1 MSTIPDYNTNPGAF
15 VGWLDG
21 QALDALPGHKNPKLT
36 ELVELLK
43 GKITISADSST
54 ALSKEQLEKLLA
66 AYLTDPASINGGWAM
81 GQFQGGQDAAIA
93 AINGMIE
100 RGAKQTPPVTHWTVP
115 EFMLLSLSALT
126 MDRIDDDLITTFTG
140 VMAFQDNQRKGLRDE
155 LAEMTGELKIY
166 GVIQSEINKVLSAAS
181 SQTFNTNFNLLDYK
195 LYGYESQAKF
205 MDGAEYKLLS
215 QIFSD
220 TVAKLQENATNYEQQ
235 VASLNKELVRLTAE
249 LDKMKSS
256 SDSKGYYVLLD
267 KRNKIQDVLLP
278 NAESILA
285 LYKAELKRLKNSPS
299 VTVRVFLES
308 DKKKSGAMKNIEGSY
323 SYDKDNNKLG
333 NFSTSVSDRSRP
345 LNDQVSEKTTRLNDV
360 SSRYNAAIEALNR
373 FIQKYDSIMRDI
385 LGAI

>member
-54 ALSKEQLEKLLA
+54 ALSKVQLEKLLA

-93 AINGMIE
+93 AIKGMIE

-195 LYGYESQAKF
+195 LYGYQSLAEF
-205 MDGAEYKLLS
+205 MDGSEFKLLS
-215 QIFSD
+215 KMFTDGSVQKAQQDF
-220 TVAKLQENATNYEQQ
+220 TNAKNELEKATS
-235 VASLNKELVRLTAE
+235 ASLDPKTLGEAKADYERKKANFE
-249 LDKMKSS
+249 
-256 SDSKGYYVLLD
+256 
-267 KRNKIQDVLLP
+267 KIVATQV
-278 NAESILA
+278 I
-285 LYKAELKRLKNSPS
+285 
-299 VTVRVFLES
+299 TVKTFLES
-308 DKKKSGAMKNIEGSY
+308 EQKKSGAMKNIEASY

>member
-21 QALDALPGHKNPKLT
+21 QALDALPGNKNPKLA

-43 GKITISADSST
+43 GKITISTDLPT
-54 ALSKEQLEKLLA
+54 PLTKEQLEKLLA
-66 AYLTDPASINGGWAM
+66 AYLTDPASINGVWAQ
-81 GQFQGGQDAAIA
+81 GQFRGGQDAAIA
-93 AINGMIE
+93 AIKGMIE
-100 RGAKQTPPVTHWTVP
+100 RGEKQTPPVTHWTVP

-155 LAEMTGELKIY
+155 LAEMTAELKIY

-195 LYGYESQAKF
+195 LYGYQSLAEF
-205 MDGAEYKLLS
+205 MDGSEFKLLS
-215 QIFSD
+215 KMFTDGSVQIAQQDF
-220 TVAKLQENATNYEQQ
+220 TNAKNALEKVTS
-235 VASLNKELVRLTAE
+235 ASLDPKTLGEA
-249 LDKMKSS
+249 
-256 SDSKGYYVLLD
+256 
-267 KRNKIQDVLLP
+267 
-278 NAESILA
+278 
-285 LYKAELKRLKNSPS
+285 KADYERKKANFEK
-299 VTVRVFLES
+299 VVATQVITVKTFLES
-308 DKKKSGAMKNIEGSY
+308 EQKKSGAMKNIEASY

>member
-93 AINGMIE
+93 AIKGMIE

-115 EFMLLSLSALT
+115 EFMLLSLSGLT

-195 LYGYESQAKF
+195 LYGYQSLAEF
-205 MDGAEYKLLS
+205 MDGSEFKLLS
-215 QIFSD
+215 KMFTDGSVQKAQQDF
-220 TVAKLQENATNYEQQ
+220 TNAKNELEKVTS
-235 VASLNKELVRLTAE
+235 ASLDPKTLGEAKADYERKKANFE
-249 LDKMKSS
+249 
-256 SDSKGYYVLLD
+256 
-267 KRNKIQDVLLP
+267 KIVATQV
-278 NAESILA
+278 I
-285 LYKAELKRLKNSPS
+285 
-299 VTVRVFLES
+299 TVKTFLES
-308 DKKKSGAMKNIEGSY
+308 DQKKSGAMKNIEASY

>member
-93 AINGMIE
+93 AIKGMIE

-126 MDRIDDDLITTFTG
+126 MDRIDDDLITIFTG

-195 LYGYESQAKF
+195 LYGYQSLAEF
-205 MDGAEYKLLS
+205 MDGSEFKLLS
-215 QIFSD
+215 KMFTDGSVQKAQQDF
-220 TVAKLQENATNYEQQ
+220 TNAKNELEKVTS
-235 VASLNKELVRLTAE
+235 ASLDPKTLGEAKADYERKKANFE
-249 LDKMKSS
+249 
-256 SDSKGYYVLLD
+256 
-267 KRNKIQDVLLP
+267 KIVATQV
-278 NAESILA
+278 I
-285 LYKAELKRLKNSPS
+285 
-299 VTVRVFLES
+299 TVKTFLES
-308 DKKKSGAMKNIEGSY
+308 DQKKSGAMKNIEASY

>member
-43 GKITISADSST
+43 GKITISADPST

-81 GQFQGGQDAAIA
+81 GQFKGGQDAAIA
-93 AINGMIE
+93 AIKGMIE
-100 RGAKQTPPVTHWTVP
+100 RGEKQTPPVTHWTIP

-140 VMAFQDNQRKGLRDE
+140 VMMFQDNQRKGLRDE
-155 LAEMTGELKIY
+155 LTEMNAELKIY

-195 LYGYESQAKF
+195 LYGYESLAKF
-205 MDGAEYKLLS
+205 MEGGEFKLLS
-215 QIFSD
+215 KMFSD
-220 TVAKLQENATNYEQQ
+220 KQVKKAQQDFTNAKNELEK
-235 VASLNKELVRLTAE
+235 VMSASLDPKTLGEAKADYERKKANFE
-249 LDKMKSS
+249 
-256 SDSKGYYVLLD
+256 
-267 KRNKIQDVLLP
+267 KIVATQV
-278 NAESILA
+278 I
-285 LYKAELKRLKNSPS
+285 
-299 VTVRVFLES
+299 TVKTFLES
-308 DKKKSGAMKNIEGSY
+308 DQKKSGAMKNIEASY

>member
-93 AINGMIE
+93 AIKGMIE
-100 RGAKQTPPVTHWTVP
+100 RGSKQTPPVTHWTVP

-195 LYGYESQAKF
+195 LYGYQSLAEF
-205 MDGAEYKLLS
+205 MDGSEFKLLS
-215 QIFSD
+215 KMFTDGSVQKAQQDF
-220 TVAKLQENATNYEQQ
+220 TNAKNELEKVTS
-235 VASLNKELVRLTAE
+235 ASLDPKTLGEAKADYERKKANFE
-249 LDKMKSS
+249 
-256 SDSKGYYVLLD
+256 
-267 KRNKIQDVLLP
+267 KIVATQV
-278 NAESILA
+278 I
-285 LYKAELKRLKNSPS
+285 
-299 VTVRVFLES
+299 TVKTFLES
-308 DKKKSGAMKNIEGSY
+308 EQKKSGAMKNIEASY

>member
-21 QALDALPGHKNPKLT
+21 QALDVLPGHKNPKLT

-66 AYLTDPASINGGWAM
+66 AYLTDPASITGGWAM

-93 AINGMIE
+93 AIKGMIE

-140 VMAFQDNQRKGLRDE
+140 VMAFQDSQRKGLRDE

-195 LYGYESQAKF
+195 LYGYQSLAEF
-205 MDGAEYKLLS
+205 MDGSEFKLLS
-215 QIFSD
+215 KMFTDGSVQKAQQDF
-220 TVAKLQENATNYEQQ
+220 TNAKNELEKVTS
-235 VASLNKELVRLTAE
+235 ASLEEAKADYERKKANFE
-249 LDKMKSS
+249 
-256 SDSKGYYVLLD
+256 
-267 KRNKIQDVLLP
+267 KIVATQV
-278 NAESILA
+278 I
-285 LYKAELKRLKNSPS
+285 
-299 VTVRVFLES
+299 TVKTFLES
-308 DKKKSGAMKNIEGSY
+308 DQKKSGAMKNIEASY

>member
-93 AINGMIE
+93 AIKGMIE

-181 SQTFNTNFNLLDYK
+181 SQTFNTNFNLMDYK

-215 QIFSD
+215 KMFTDEQVKKAQQDVSEAESNLNELIKNQQRHNAGLSTGIAINFESQRSELQAAYD
-220 TVAKLQENATNYEQQ
+220 SKKAILERIVAKQH
-235 VASLNKELVRLTAE
+235 
-249 LDKMKSS
+249 
-256 SDSKGYYVLLD
+256 
-267 KRNKIQDVLLP
+267 I
-278 NAESILA
+278 
-285 LYKAELKRLKNSPS
+285 
-299 VTVRVFLES
+299 TVKDFLES
-308 DKKKSGAMKNIEGSY
+308 DQKKSGAMKNIEASY

>member
-93 AINGMIE
+93 SIKGMIE

-195 LYGYESQAKF
+195 LYGYQSLAEF
-205 MDGAEYKLLS
+205 MDGSEFKLLS
-215 QIFSD
+215 KMFTDGAVQKAQQDF
-220 TVAKLQENATNYEQQ
+220 TNAKNELEKVTS
-235 VASLNKELVRLTAE
+235 ASLDPKTLGEAKADYERKKANFE
-249 LDKMKSS
+249 
-256 SDSKGYYVLLD
+256 
-267 KRNKIQDVLLP
+267 KIVATQV
-278 NAESILA
+278 I
-285 LYKAELKRLKNSPS
+285 
-299 VTVRVFLES
+299 TVKTFLES
-308 DKKKSGAMKNIEGSY
+308 EQKKSGAMKNIEASY

>member
-36 ELVELLK
+36 ELVELLQ

-81 GQFQGGQDAAIA
+81 GQFRGGQDAAIA
-93 AINGMIE
+93 AIKGMIE

-195 LYGYESQAKF
+195 LYGYQSLAEF
-205 MDGAEYKLLS
+205 MDGSEFKLLS
-215 QIFSD
+215 KMFTDGSVQKAQQDF
-220 TVAKLQENATNYEQQ
+220 TNAKNELEKVTS
-235 VASLNKELVRLTAE
+235 ASLDPKTLGEAKADYERKKANFE
-249 LDKMKSS
+249 
-256 SDSKGYYVLLD
+256 
-267 KRNKIQDVLLP
+267 KIVATQV
-278 NAESILA
+278 I
-285 LYKAELKRLKNSPS
+285 
-299 VTVRVFLES
+299 TVKTFLES
-308 DKKKSGAMKNIEGSY
+308 DQKKSGAMKNIEASY
-323 SYDKDNNKLG
+323 SYKKDDNKLG

>member
-21 QALDALPGHKNPKLT
+21 QALDALPGNKNPKLA

-43 GKITISADSST
+43 GKITISTDLPT
-54 ALSKEQLEKLLA
+54 PLTKEQLEKLLA
-66 AYLTDPASINGGWAM
+66 AYLTDPASINGVWAQ
-81 GQFQGGQDAAIA
+81 GQFRGGQDAAIA
-93 AINGMIE
+93 AIKGMIE
-100 RGAKQTPPVTHWTVP
+100 RGEKQTPPVTHWTVP

-155 LAEMTGELKIY
+155 LAEMTAELKIY

-195 LYGYESQAKF
+195 LYGYQSLAEF
-205 MDGAEYKLLS
+205 MDGSEFKLLS
-215 QIFSD
+215 KMFTDGAVQKAQQYF
-220 TVAKLQENATNYEQQ
+220 TNAKNELEKVTS
-235 VASLNKELVRLTAE
+235 ASLDPKTLGEAKADYERKKANFE
-249 LDKMKSS
+249 
-256 SDSKGYYVLLD
+256 
-267 KRNKIQDVLLP
+267 KIVATQV
-278 NAESILA
+278 I
-285 LYKAELKRLKNSPS
+285 
-299 VTVRVFLES
+299 TVKTFLES
-308 DKKKSGAMKNIEGSY
+308 DQKKSGAMKNIEASY

>member
-21 QALDALPGHKNPKLT
+21 QALDALPGNKNPKLT

-93 AINGMIE
+93 AIKGMIE
-100 RGAKQTPPVTHWTVP
+100 RGSKQTPPVTHWTVP

-140 VMAFQDNQRKGLRDE
+140 VMAFQDNQRKGLREE

-181 SQTFNTNFNLLDYK
+181 SQTFNTDFNLMDYK
-195 LYGYESQAKF
+195 LYGYQSQAKF
-205 MDGAEYKLLS
+205 MEGAEYKLLS
-215 QIFSD
+215 KMFTDEQVKKAQQDF
-220 TVAKLQENATNYEQQ
+220 TNADN
-235 VASLNKELVRLTAE
+235 
-249 LDKMKSS
+249 
-256 SDSKGYYVLLD
+256 
-267 KRNKIQDVLLP
+267 
-278 NAESILA
+278 
-285 LYKAELKRLKNSPS
+285 ELKRLNAILEPIRSGRASSISSEVIEAGEKLDGAQAEYDSKKAILEQ
-299 VTVRVFLES
+299 VVAKQRITVKEFLES
-308 DKKKSGAMKNIEGSY
+308 DQKKSGAMKNIEASY
-323 SYDKDNNKLG
+323 SYNKDNNKLG

>member
-93 AINGMIE
+93 AIKGMIE

-195 LYGYESQAKF
+195 LYGYQSLAEF
-205 MDGAEYKLLS
+205 MDGSEFKLLS
-215 QIFSD
+215 KMFTDGSVQKAQQDF
-220 TVAKLQENATNYEQQ
+220 TNAKNELQKVTS
-235 VASLNKELVRLTAE
+235 ASLDPKTLGEAKADYERKKANFE
-249 LDKMKSS
+249 
-256 SDSKGYYVLLD
+256 
-267 KRNKIQDVLLP
+267 KIVATQV
-278 NAESILA
+278 I
-285 LYKAELKRLKNSPS
+285 
-299 VTVRVFLES
+299 TVKTFLES
-308 DKKKSGAMKNIEGSY
+308 DQKKSGAMKNIEASY

>member
-81 GQFQGGQDAAIA
+81 GQFRGGQDAAIV
-93 AINGMIE
+93 AIKGMIE

-195 LYGYESQAKF
+195 LYGYQSLAEF
-205 MDGAEYKLLS
+205 MDGSEFKLLS
-215 QIFSD
+215 KMFTDGSVQKAQQDF
-220 TVAKLQENATNYEQQ
+220 TNAKNELEKVTS
-235 VASLNKELVRLTAE
+235 ASLDPKTLGEAKADYERKKANFE
-249 LDKMKSS
+249 
-256 SDSKGYYVLLD
+256 
-267 KRNKIQDVLLP
+267 KIVATQV
-278 NAESILA
+278 I
-285 LYKAELKRLKNSPS
+285 
-299 VTVRVFLES
+299 TVKTFLES
-308 DKKKSGAMKNIEGSY
+308 DQKKSGAMKNIEASY

>member
-54 ALSKEQLEKLLA
+54 ALSKVQLEKLLA

-93 AINGMIE
+93 AIKGMIE

-181 SQTFNTNFNLLDYK
+181 SQTFNTNFNLMDYK

-215 QIFSD
+215 KMFTDEQVKKAQQDVSEAESNLNELIKNQQRHNAGLSTGIAINFESQRSELQAAYD
-220 TVAKLQENATNYEQQ
+220 SKKAILERIVAKQH
-235 VASLNKELVRLTAE
+235 
-249 LDKMKSS
+249 
-256 SDSKGYYVLLD
+256 
-267 KRNKIQDVLLP
+267 I
-278 NAESILA
+278 
-285 LYKAELKRLKNSPS
+285 
-299 VTVRVFLES
+299 TVKDFLES
-308 DKKKSGAMKNIEGSY
+308 DQKKSGAMKNIEASY

>member
-54 ALSKEQLEKLLA
+54 ALSKERLEKLLA

-81 GQFQGGQDAAIA
+81 GQFQGGQDTAIA
-93 AINGMIE
+93 AIKGMIE

-195 LYGYESQAKF
+195 LYGYQSLAEF
-205 MDGAEYKLLS
+205 MDGSEFKLLS
-215 QIFSD
+215 KMFTDGSVQKAQQDF
-220 TVAKLQENATNYEQQ
+220 TNAKNELEKVTS
-235 VASLNKELVRLTAE
+235 ASLDPKTLGEAKADYERKKANFE
-249 LDKMKSS
+249 
-256 SDSKGYYVLLD
+256 
-267 KRNKIQDVLLP
+267 KIVATQV
-278 NAESILA
+278 I
-285 LYKAELKRLKNSPS
+285 
-299 VTVRVFLES
+299 TVKTFLES
-308 DKKKSGAMKNIEGSY
+308 EQKKSGAMKNIEASY

>member
-81 GQFQGGQDAAIA
+81 GQFRGGQDAAIA
-93 AINGMIE
+93 AIKGMIE

-140 VMAFQDNQRKGLRDE
+140 VMAFQDNQRKGLREE

-166 GVIQSEINKVLSAAS
+166 GVIQSEINKVISAAS
-181 SQTFNTNFNLLDYK
+181 SQTFNTDFNLMDYK
-195 LYGYESQAKF
+195 LYGYQSQAKF
-205 MDGAEYKLLS
+205 MEGAEYKLLS
-215 QIFSD
+215 KMFTDEQVKKAQQDF
-220 TVAKLQENATNYEQQ
+220 TNADN
-235 VASLNKELVRLTAE
+235 
-249 LDKMKSS
+249 
-256 SDSKGYYVLLD
+256 
-267 KRNKIQDVLLP
+267 
-278 NAESILA
+278 
-285 LYKAELKRLKNSPS
+285 ELKRLKAILESFRSSRSGSITSEVIEAGENLDGAQAEYDRKKAILEQ
-299 VTVRVFLES
+299 VVAKQRITVKEFLES
-308 DKKKSGAMKNIEGSY
+308 DQKKSGAMKNIEASY

>member
-1 MSTIPDYNTNPGAF
+1 MSTIPDYNTNPSAF

-21 QALDALPGHKNPKLT
+21 QAIDALPGHKNPKLT

-81 GQFQGGQDAAIA
+81 GQFRGGQDAAIA
-93 AINGMIE
+93 AIKGMIE

-195 LYGYESQAKF
+195 LYGYQSLAEF
-205 MDGAEYKLLS
+205 MDGSEFKLLS
-215 QIFSD
+215 KMFTDGSVQKAQQDF
-220 TVAKLQENATNYEQQ
+220 TNAKNELEKVTS
-235 VASLNKELVRLTAE
+235 ASLDPKTLGEAKADYERKKANFE
-249 LDKMKSS
+249 
-256 SDSKGYYVLLD
+256 
-267 KRNKIQDVLLP
+267 KIVATQV
-278 NAESILA
+278 I
-285 LYKAELKRLKNSPS
+285 
-299 VTVRVFLES
+299 TVKTFLES
-308 DKKKSGAMKNIEGSY
+308 DQKKSGAMKNIEASY

>member
-81 GQFQGGQDAAIA
+81 GQFRGGQDAAIA
-93 AINGMIE
+93 AIKGMIE
-100 RGAKQTPPVTHWTVP
+100 RGAKQIPPVNHWTVP

-155 LAEMTGELKIY
+155 LAEMTAELKIY

-195 LYGYESQAKF
+195 LYGYQSLAEF
-205 MDGAEYKLLS
+205 MDGSEFKLLS
-215 QIFSD
+215 KMFTDGSVQKAQQDF
-220 TVAKLQENATNYEQQ
+220 TNAKNELEKVTS
-235 VASLNKELVRLTAE
+235 ASLDPKTLGEAKADYERKKANFE
-249 LDKMKSS
+249 
-256 SDSKGYYVLLD
+256 
-267 KRNKIQDVLLP
+267 KIVATQV
-278 NAESILA
+278 I
-285 LYKAELKRLKNSPS
+285 
-299 VTVRVFLES
+299 TVKTFLES
-308 DKKKSGAMKNIEGSY
+308 DQKKSGAMKNIEASY

>member
-54 ALSKEQLEKLLA
+54 VLSKEQLEKLLA

-93 AINGMIE
+93 AIKGMIE
-100 RGAKQTPPVTHWTVP
+100 RGEKQTPPVTHWTVP

-126 MDRIDDDLITTFTG
+126 MGRIDDDLITTFTG
-140 VMAFQDNQRKGLRDE
+140 VMAFQDNQRKGLREE
-155 LAEMTGELKIY
+155 LAEMTAELKIY

-181 SQTFNTNFNLLDYK
+181 SQTFNTDFNLMDYK
-195 LYGYESQAKF
+195 LYGYQSQAKF
-205 MDGAEYKLLS
+205 MEGAEYKLLS
-215 QIFSD
+215 KMFTDEQVKKAQQDF
-220 TVAKLQENATNYEQQ
+220 TNADN
-235 VASLNKELVRLTAE
+235 
-249 LDKMKSS
+249 
-256 SDSKGYYVLLD
+256 
-267 KRNKIQDVLLP
+267 
-278 NAESILA
+278 
-285 LYKAELKRLKNSPS
+285 ELKRLNAILEPIRSGRASSISSEVIEAGEKLDGAQAEYDSKKAILEQVVANQRI
-299 VTVRVFLES
+299 TVKEFLES
-308 DKKKSGAMKNIEGSY
+308 DQKKSGAMKTIEASY
-323 SYDKDNNKLG
+323 SYNKDNNKLG

>member
-43 GKITISADSST
+43 GKITISADPST

-81 GQFQGGQDAAIA
+81 GQFKGGQDAAIA
-93 AINGMIE
+93 AIKGMIE
-100 RGAKQTPPVTHWTVP
+100 RGEKQTPPVTHWTIP

-140 VMAFQDNQRKGLRDE
+140 VMMFQDNQRKGLRDE
-155 LAEMTGELKIY
+155 LTEMNAELKIY

-195 LYGYESQAKF
+195 LYGYESLAKF
-205 MDGAEYKLLS
+205 MEGGEFKLLS
-215 QIFSD
+215 KMFSD
-220 TVAKLQENATNYEQQ
+220 KQVKKAQQDFTNAKNELEKVMST
-235 VASLNKELVRLTAE
+235 SLNP
-249 LDKMKSS
+249 
-256 SDSKGYYVLLD
+256 
-267 KRNKIQDVLLP
+267 KIQ
-278 NAESILA
+278 AEAKID
-285 LYKAELKRLKNSPS
+285 YERKKANFEKI
-299 VTVRVFLES
+299 VATQVITVKTFLES
-308 DKKKSGAMKNIEGSY
+308 DQKKSGAMKNIEASY

>member
-93 AINGMIE
+93 AIKGMIE

-181 SQTFNTNFNLLDYK
+181 SQTFNTDFNLMDYK
-195 LYGYESQAKF
+195 LYGYQSQAKF
-205 MDGAEYKLLS
+205 MEGAEYKLLS
-215 QIFSD
+215 KMFTDEQVKKAQQDF
-220 TVAKLQENATNYEQQ
+220 TNADN
-235 VASLNKELVRLTAE
+235 
-249 LDKMKSS
+249 
-256 SDSKGYYVLLD
+256 
-267 KRNKIQDVLLP
+267 
-278 NAESILA
+278 
-285 LYKAELKRLKNSPS
+285 ELKRLNAILEPIRSGRASSISSEVIEAGEKLDGAQAEYDSKKAILEQ
-299 VTVRVFLES
+299 VVAKQRITVKEFLES
-308 DKKKSGAMKNIEGSY
+308 DQKKSGAMKNIEASY
-323 SYDKDNNKLG
+323 SYNKDNNKLG

>member
-54 ALSKEQLEKLLA
+54 ALTKEQLEKLLA

-93 AINGMIE
+93 AIKGMIE

-181 SQTFNTNFNLLDYK
+181 SQTFNTDFNLMDYK
-195 LYGYESQAKF
+195 LYGYQSQAKF
-205 MDGAEYKLLS
+205 MEGAEYKLLS
-215 QIFSD
+215 KMFTDEQVKKAQQDF
-220 TVAKLQENATNYEQQ
+220 TNADN
-235 VASLNKELVRLTAE
+235 
-249 LDKMKSS
+249 
-256 SDSKGYYVLLD
+256 
-267 KRNKIQDVLLP
+267 
-278 NAESILA
+278 
-285 LYKAELKRLKNSPS
+285 ELKRLNAILEPIRSGRASSISSEVIEAGEKLDGAQAEYDSKKAILEQ
-299 VTVRVFLES
+299 VVAKQRITVKEFLES
-308 DKKKSGAMKNIEGSY
+308 DQKKSGAMKNIEASY

>member
-21 QALDALPGHKNPKLT
+21 QALDALPGHKNPKLS

-66 AYLTDPASINGGWAM
+66 AYLTDPASITGGWAM
-81 GQFQGGQDAAIA
+81 GQFRGGQDAAIA
-93 AINGMIE
+93 AIKGMIE

-195 LYGYESQAKF
+195 LYGYQSLAEF
-205 MDGAEYKLLS
+205 MDGSEFKLLS
-215 QIFSD
+215 KMFTDGSVQKAQQDF
-220 TVAKLQENATNYEQQ
+220 TNAKNELEKVTS
-235 VASLNKELVRLTAE
+235 ASLDPKTLGEA
-249 LDKMKSS
+249 
-256 SDSKGYYVLLD
+256 
-267 KRNKIQDVLLP
+267 
-278 NAESILA
+278 
-285 LYKAELKRLKNSPS
+285 KADYERKKANFEK
-299 VTVRVFLES
+299 VVATQVITVKTFLES
-308 DKKKSGAMKNIEGSY
+308 DQKKSGAMKNIEASY

>member
-93 AINGMIE
+93 AIKGMIE

-195 LYGYESQAKF
+195 LYGYQSLAEF
-205 MDGAEYKLLS
+205 MDGSEFKLLS
-215 QIFSD
+215 KMFTDGSVQKAQQDFTNAKNELEKVTSHSLDPKTLGEAKADYERKKANFEKIVATQVI
-220 TVAKLQENATNYEQQ
+220 TVKT
-235 VASLNKELVRLTAE
+235 
-249 LDKMKSS
+249 
-256 SDSKGYYVLLD
+256 
-267 KRNKIQDVLLP
+267 
-278 NAESILA
+278 
-285 LYKAELKRLKNSPS
+285 
-299 VTVRVFLES
+299 FLES
-308 DKKKSGAMKNIEGSY
+308 DQKKSGAMKNIEASY

>member
-93 AINGMIE
+93 AIKGMIE

-195 LYGYESQAKF
+195 LYGYQSLAEF
-205 MDGAEYKLLS
+205 MDGSEFKLLS
-215 QIFSD
+215 KMFTDGSVQKAQQDF
-220 TVAKLQENATNYEQQ
+220 TNAKN
-235 VASLNKELVRLTAE
+235 ELEKVT
-249 LDKMKSS
+249 
-256 SDSKGYYVLLD
+256 SDSLD
-267 KRNKIQDVLLP
+267 PKTLGEAKADYERKKANFEKIVATQV
-278 NAESILA
+278 I
-285 LYKAELKRLKNSPS
+285 
-299 VTVRVFLES
+299 TVKTFLES
-308 DKKKSGAMKNIEGSY
+308 DQKKSGAMKNIEASY

>member
-93 AINGMIE
+93 AIKGMIE

-181 SQTFNTNFNLLDYK
+181 SQTFNTNFNLMDYK
-195 LYGYESQAKF
+195 LYGYQSQAKF
-205 MDGAEYKLLS
+205 MEGAEYKLLS
-215 QIFSD
+215 KMFTNEQVKKAQQDFSEAESNLNEIIKNQQRHNAGISTGID
-220 TVAKLQENATNYEQQ
+220 INFESYRSELQAVYDSKKAILEQVVAKQRIT
-235 VASLNKELVRLTAE
+235 VKE
-249 LDKMKSS
+249 
-256 SDSKGYYVLLD
+256 
-267 KRNKIQDVLLP
+267 
-278 NAESILA
+278 
-285 LYKAELKRLKNSPS
+285 
-299 VTVRVFLES
+299 FLES
-308 DKKKSGAMKNIEGSY
+308 DQKKSGAMTNIEASY

>member
-1 MSTIPDYNTNPGAF
+1 MSTIPDYNTNPSAF

-21 QALDALPGHKNPKLT
+21 QALGALPGHKNPKLT

-43 GKITISADSST
+43 GKITISADLPT
-54 ALSKEQLEKLLA
+54 PLTKAQLEKLLA
-66 AYLTDPASINGGWAM
+66 AYLTDPDSINGVWAQ

-93 AINGMIE
+93 AIKGMIE

-126 MDRIDDDLITTFTG
+126 MERIDDDLITTFTG

-155 LAEMTGELKIY
+155 LAEMTAELKIY
-166 GVIQSEINKVLSAAS
+166 GVIQSEINKKLSEAS
-181 SQTFNTNFNLLDYK
+181 DKPTFNTNFNLLDYK
-195 LYGYESQAKF
+195 LYGYESLAKF
-205 MDGAEYKLLS
+205 LDGAEFKLLS
-215 QIFSD
+215 KMFTD
-220 TVAKLQENATNYEQQ
+220 DLVKNALQEFTNAKNALEK
-235 VASLNKELVRLTAE
+235 VKSVSL
-249 LDKMKSS
+249 
-256 SDSKGYYVLLD
+256 DSKTLGEASAAYER
-267 KRNKIQDVLLP
+267 K
-278 NAESILA
+278 
-285 LYKAELKRLKNSPS
+285 KANLEQI
-299 VTVRVFLES
+299 VATQVITVKTFLES
-308 DKKKSGAMKNIEGSY
+308 GQKKSGAMENIEASY
-323 SYDKDNNKLG
+323 SYKKDDNKLG

>member
-81 GQFQGGQDAAIA
+81 GQFRGGQDAAIA
-93 AINGMIE
+93 AIKGMIE

-195 LYGYESQAKF
+195 LYGYQSLAEF
-205 MDGAEYKLLS
+205 MDGSEFKLLS
-215 QIFSD
+215 KMFTDGSVQKAQQDF
-220 TVAKLQENATNYEQQ
+220 TNAKNELEKVTS
-235 VASLNKELVRLTAE
+235 ASLDPKTQGEAKADYERKKANFE
-249 LDKMKSS
+249 
-256 SDSKGYYVLLD
+256 
-267 KRNKIQDVLLP
+267 KIVATQV
-278 NAESILA
+278 I
-285 LYKAELKRLKNSPS
+285 
-299 VTVRVFLES
+299 TVKTFLES
-308 DKKKSGAMKNIEGSY
+308 EQKKSGAMKNIEASY

>member
-21 QALDALPGHKNPKLT
+21 QALDALPGNKNPKLT

-43 GKITISADSST
+43 GKITISTDLPT
-54 ALSKEQLEKLLA
+54 PLTKEQLEKLLA
-66 AYLTDPASINGGWAM
+66 AYLTDPASINGVWAM

-100 RGAKQTPPVTHWTVP
+100 RGAEQTPPVTHWTAP

-140 VMAFQDNQRKGLRDE
+140 VMAFQDNQRKGLREE
-155 LAEMTGELKIY
+155 LAEMTAELKIY
-166 GVIQSEINKVLSAAS
+166 GVIQSEINKVLSTAS

-195 LYGYESQAKF
+195 LYGYESLAEF
-205 MDGAEYKLLS
+205 MDGSEFKLLS
-215 QIFSD
+215 KMFTDGSVQKAQQEF
-220 TVAKLQENATNYEQQ
+220 TNAKNELEKVTS
-235 VASLNKELVRLTAE
+235 ASLDPKTLGEAKADYERKKANFE
-249 LDKMKSS
+249 
-256 SDSKGYYVLLD
+256 
-267 KRNKIQDVLLP
+267 KIVATQV
-278 NAESILA
+278 I
-285 LYKAELKRLKNSPS
+285 
-299 VTVRVFLES
+299 TVKTFLES
-308 DKKKSGAMKNIEGSY
+308 DQKKSGAMKNIEASY

>member
-93 AINGMIE
+93 AIKGMIE
-100 RGAKQTPPVTHWTVP
+100 RGEKQTPPVTHWTVP

-195 LYGYESQAKF
+195 LYGYQSLAEF
-205 MDGAEYKLLS
+205 MDGSEFKLLS
-215 QIFSD
+215 KMFTDGSVQKAQQDF
-220 TVAKLQENATNYEQQ
+220 TNAKNELEKVTS
-235 VASLNKELVRLTAE
+235 ASLDPKTLGEAKADYERKKANFE
-249 LDKMKSS
+249 
-256 SDSKGYYVLLD
+256 
-267 KRNKIQDVLLP
+267 KIVATQV
-278 NAESILA
+278 I
-285 LYKAELKRLKNSPS
+285 
-299 VTVRVFLES
+299 TVKTFLES
-308 DKKKSGAMKNIEGSY
+308 DQKKSGAMKNIEASY